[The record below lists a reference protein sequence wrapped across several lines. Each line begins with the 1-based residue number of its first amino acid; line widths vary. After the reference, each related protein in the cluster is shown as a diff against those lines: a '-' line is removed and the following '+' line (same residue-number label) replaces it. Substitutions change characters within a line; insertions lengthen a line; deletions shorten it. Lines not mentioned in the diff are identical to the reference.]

1 MPAAIE
7 TFALS
12 LLIGAGE
19 IMFGAVI
26 ERLWPAR
33 DDGPRSL
40 GFNLAYNAQASLIQA
55 VLMPW
60 SGVLMTTAV
69 NALGGGLITL
79 PTAGWGLV
87 IGAAVYFLA
96 MDLGEYVFHRAQ
108 HAIPWLWSMHSLH
121 HSDPDFNIS
130 TATRHFWFDAVIK
143 TFTIYL
149 MIGLVFKAGSPIVL
163 VYGLISLYNY
173 FTHMNVKVGFG
184 RWSFVLNS
192 PQYHRLH
199 HSRLTEHHDV
209 NFAALLPVFDLLSG
223 TYRRPRTGEYPPT
236 GLDDGQAPASVWRG
250 GLWQAFIWPL
260 RPWIAR
266 AGVSRPGGAPASTA
280 RQGVPADV
288 DDGESVG
295 VDPSPVG

>member
-1 MPAAIE
+1 VPLAIE

-12 LLIGAGE
+12 LLIGAAE

-33 DDGPRSL
+33 DDAARSL

-55 VLMPW
+55 VLTPW
-60 SGVLMTTAV
+60 SGALMTTAV

-79 PTAGWGLV
+79 PTTGWGLV
-87 IGAAVYFLA
+87 IGVGAYFLV

-121 HSDPDFNIS
+121 HSDPAFNIS
-130 TATRHFWFDAVIK
+130 TATRHFWFDVVIK

-149 MIGLVFKAGSPIVL
+149 LIGLVFKAGSPIVL
-163 VYGLISLYNY
+163 IYGFITLYNY

-184 RWSFVLNS
+184 RWSFMLNS

-199 HSRLTEHHDV
+199 HSRLAEHYDV
-209 NFAALLPVFDLLSG
+209 NFAALLPIFELLSG
-223 TYRRPRTGEYPPT
+223 TYRRPQAGEYPPT
-236 GLDDGQAPASVWRG
+236 GLEDGQAPASLWRG
-250 GLWQAFIWPL
+250 GLWHAFIWPL
-260 RPWIAR
+260 HTWVRR
-266 AGVSRPGGAPASTA
+266 TRVSRPGATPASAA
-280 RQGVPADV
+280 RQGVTADV
-288 DDGESVG
+288 DHGESVD
-295 VDPSPVG
+295 VDAAPVG